1 MESFDEVGS
10 SHGFLED
17 IAVGG
22 VDLDF
27 ESVFER
33 ELSKTLFRTDVDS
46 LDLIPG
52 LGFEFWILLEGL
64 EHLLGADG

>member
-1 MESFDEVGS
+1 MEGFDEVGS
-10 SHGFLED
+10 SYGFLED
-17 IAVGG
+17 FAVGC

-27 ESVFER
+27 ESGFEG
-33 ELSKTLFRTDVDS
+33 EFGEALFRPDVDS

-52 LGFEFWILLEGL
+52 LDFEFGVLLEGL